1 MTNTAEFV
9 NRIHQVRV
17 ERNLS
22 IAKLSEISGVAD
34 KTLRRKLNAPE
45 RFTLSEVIAI
55 ARALET
61 PIEVLVASYIE
72 VLVDF

>member
-55 ARALET
+55 AGALET
-61 PIEVLVASYIE
+61 PIEVLVAS
-72 VLVDF
+72 